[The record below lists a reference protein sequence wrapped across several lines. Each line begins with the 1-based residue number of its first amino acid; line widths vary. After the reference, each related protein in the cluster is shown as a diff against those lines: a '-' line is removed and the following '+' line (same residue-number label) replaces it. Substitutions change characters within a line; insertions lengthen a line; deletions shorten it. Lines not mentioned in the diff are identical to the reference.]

1 MYRKIDI
8 DFFKQVEEITDVD
21 YELNDYIP
29 EDTLVTMIEDL
40 VNEYY
45 VLEEKYEDL
54 KEDMEENYVFN
65 NKNPYNEYGLNER
78 NF

>member
-8 DFFKQVEEITDVD
+8 DFFKKVEEITDVD
-21 YELNDYIP
+21 YELKDFIP

-45 VLEEKYEDL
+45 VLEEKYNDL
-54 KEDMEENYVFN
+54 QQDMEENYVFN
-65 NKNPYNEYGLNER
+65 SKNPYNEYDLTR
-78 NF
+78 DF

>member
-8 DFFKQVEEITDVD
+8 NFYKQVEEITDVD
-21 YELNDYIP
+21 YELNEFIP

-40 VNEYY
+40 VYEYNI
-45 VLEEKYEDL
+45 LQEKYNDL
-54 KEDMEENYVFN
+54 KQDMEDNYVFN
-65 NKNPYNEYGLNER
+65 NKNPYSEYGLNER

>member
-8 DFFKQVEEITDVD
+8 NFYKQVEEITDVD
-21 YELNDYIP
+21 YELNEFIP

-54 KEDMEENYVFN
+54 KQDMEDNYKFN
-65 NKNPYNEYGLNER
+65 NKNPYYEYDVER
-78 NF
+78 EF